1 MYTKEFDYRFFNET
15 DQPDDP
21 LREEARAQL
30 MALAG
35 DHDDIIGASIALEEL
50 SSSITPHR
58 YQARVVA
65 FVRPENIAATEKAED
80 IETALNGALD
90 AIARQVREKRARL
103 RDEQRKAPVQEAT
116 YESPLSS
123 EEVAS

>member
-30 MALAG
+30 IELAG
-35 DHDDIIGASIALEEL
+35 DHDDVIGASVALEEL

-90 AIARQVREKRARL
+90 AVARQVREKRARL
-103 RDEQRKAPVQEAT
+103 RDEQRETSVQEVA